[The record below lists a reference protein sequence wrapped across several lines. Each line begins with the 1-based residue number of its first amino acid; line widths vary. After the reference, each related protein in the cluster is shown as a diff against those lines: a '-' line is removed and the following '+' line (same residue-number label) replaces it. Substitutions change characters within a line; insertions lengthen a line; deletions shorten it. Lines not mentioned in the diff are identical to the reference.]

1 MVGQESKEERVS
13 SKLASTLIRG
23 VLLPGGDEAARRLE
37 LVPGPLAQMDARRA
51 HLPSPGKSAFIV
63 AALLQ
68 PGVRPFA
75 LTHVGR
81 RLRGGQ
87 AVPNFLPARARM
99 GAWKAL
105 HVEVDDEPGETL
117 LALPDRSPADL
128 DTEPERDWEKPLL
141 A

>member
-1 MVGQESKEERVS
+1 MSL
-13 SKLASTLIRG
+13 LADWNWYLFG
-23 VLLPGGDEAARRLE
+23 WLKWMPGG
-37 LVPGPLAQMDARRA
+37 PIYPW
-51 HLPSPGKSAFIV
+51 KSAFVV

-68 PGVRPFA
+68 PGVRPFS

-81 RLRGGQ
+81 RRRGGQ